1 MLVCGPCAF
10 MSARDNTEYSLR
22 QAVVEVTNRCN
33 LRCPHCASASGRA
46 RADEMSLG
54 ELRHVMRDLSEL
66 GCKVVTLLGGECL
79 LRPDWYAIASS
90 VKPLGMKLQLVTNGL
105 LVTETVREQ
114 FKALKPY
121 AIGVSLDGAT
131 SDSYRRARGVDGY
144 ATCRRLLDDLVLD
157 GHRQVTAITTFTSR
171 NLGDFDRFVETFTDT
186 PIVWQVQVVHRAGER
201 FDDSLLLSSD
211 QFAWYVERVTHCLY
225 DLNGRLKIGT
235 MDDFGYF
242 PLTPKLRFL
251 HQTWMGCP
259 AGRHVVGIRANGD
272 VLPCLSLGSGFVEA
286 NLRVHPL
293 KSIWRNPSSFP
304 RFRSKERELLG
315 KCAKCSFG
323 RQCKAGCSAAALSTT
338 GTLGENL
345 FCVRRVETEKI
356 LNDILSGETKEVI
369 NGTEGD

>member
-10 MSARDNTEYSLR
+10 MGARDNTEYSLR

-66 GCKVVTLLGGECL
+66 GCKIVTLLGGECL

-114 FKALKPY
+114 FRALKPY

-157 GHRQVTAITTFTSR
+157 GHRQVTAIT
-171 NLGDFDRFVETFTDT
+171 
-186 PIVWQVQVVHRAGER
+186 
-201 FDDSLLLSSD
+201 
-211 QFAWYVERVTHCLY
+211 
-225 DLNGRLKIGT
+225 RLKIGT

-304 RFRSKERELLG
+304 RFRSKERELIG

>member
-1 MLVCGPCAF
+1 MEKNGRQMAH
-10 MSARDNTEYSLR
+10 SLR

-54 ELRHVMRDLSEL
+54 ELRQVMRDLAAL
-66 GCKVVTLLGGECL
+66 GCRTVTLLGGEFL
-79 LRPDWYAIASS
+79 LRPDWYEVAAS
-90 VKPLGMKLQLVTNGL
+90 VKATGMELQLITNGL
-105 LVTETVREQ
+105 LVTEAVRAQ
-114 FKALKPY
+114 FKALAPR
-121 AIGVSLDGAT
+121 AVGVSLDGAT
-131 SDSYRRARGVDGY
+131 PESYRRTRGVDGY
-144 ATCRRLLDDLVLD
+144 ATCRRLLDDLVAD

-171 NLGDFDRFVETFTDT
+171 NLGDFDLFAETFKDT
-186 PIVWQVQVVHRAGER
+186 PILWQIQVAHRAGER
-201 FDDSLLLSSD
+201 FDDALLLSPD

-251 HQTWMGCP
+251 HQVWTGCP
-259 AGRHVVGIRANGD
+259 AGRHVIGIRANGD
-272 VLPCLSLGSGFVEA
+272 VLPCLSLGSDFIEA
-286 NLRVHPL
+286 NLRVRPL
-293 KSIWRNPSSFP
+293 KAIWRDPESFHA
-304 RFRSKERELLG
+304 FRQKEHALSG
-315 KCAKCSFG
+315 MCAKCPFG

-356 LNDILSGETKEVI
+356 LNDMLSTS
-369 NGTEGD
+369 TEESENEAEHD